1 MNPVTN
7 MIYVADP
14 GSDIIFVI
22 DWKTNNIAKSISLVN
37 PNLSDVILNFQEK
50 LFNTYTNLVYPTNSD
65 STTLTIIDGE
75 TTVYLHRDTK

>member
-1 MNPVTN
+1 M
-7 MIYVADP
+7 
-14 GSDIIFVI
+14 
-22 DWKTNNIAKSISLVN
+22 N